1 MLFSFFCVTQNEIIL
16 QNVQETGILN
26 LCSAWQPLLNV
37 FYCFMEKKI
46 QNFSFS
52 VTLKENSLSLE
63 GNEPT
68 LEIFSVQDRKINK
81 TIPSIVS
88 NMQD

>member
-1 MLFSFFCVTQNEIIL
+1 
-16 QNVQETGILN
+16 
-26 LCSAWQPLLNV
+26 
-37 FYCFMEKKI
+37 MEKKI

-81 TIPSIVS
+81 TIPSIVY